1 MRVAAVQ
8 TTAGSHRGRNLET
21 AGTLVAEAVDGGAEL
36 VVLPEYFSV
45 AGDPD
50 FLRNHAET
58 LTGPTVTWA
67 SHLAGQMGIWLLA
80 GSFPERPAGGVGR
93 DPRLSNTSCLIGPSG
108 AMEAVYRKIHLFDVT
123 VSGAGFCESATMAPG
138 RELVVA
144 PLPPPDG
151 SPTALAALG
160 LSLCYDLR
168 FPEMYRIMALRGATV
183 IAVPAAFTAVT
194 GPSHWELL
202 LRARAVENQ
211 VFVIGA
217 AQVGALPDGMPS
229 CHGHSMIVDPW
240 GSILAERT
248 RPDPGVVLADLD
260 AVRQSEI
267 RSQLPVLAN
276 RRPDAYRWP
285 DDETRGDGA
294 TGRREHPGPGH
305 GPGKSDA
312 GG

>member
-1 MRVAAVQ
+1 
-8 TTAGSHRGRNLET
+8 
-21 AGTLVAEAVDGGAEL
+21 

-50 FLRNHAET
+50 FLRGHAET

-67 SHLAGQMGIWLLA
+67 SHLAAQMGIWLLA
-80 GSFPERPAGGVGR
+80 GSFPERPADGDR
-93 DPRLSNTSCLIGPSG
+93 ELRLSNTSCLMGPTG
-108 AMEAVYRKIHLFDVT
+108 ATEAVYRKVHLFDVT
-123 VSGAGFCESATMAPG
+123 VSGAGFGESATMAPG
-138 RELVVA
+138 HQLAVA
-144 PLPPPDG
+144 PLGPPDRAG
-151 SPTALAALG
+151 AAEPALG

-168 FPEMYRIMALRGATV
+168 FPEIYRIMALRGATV

-217 AQVGALPDGMPS
+217 GQVGTLPDGMPA

-240 GSILAERT
+240 GSILAERS
-248 RPDPGVVLADLD
+248 RPDQGVVLADLN
-260 AVRQSEI
+260 AGRQAEI
-267 RSQLPVLAN
+267 RSEMPVLAN

-285 DDETRGDGA
+285 DDETGGHGA
-294 TGRREHPGPGH
+294 TDQGEHVGPRARPGR
-305 GPGKSDA
+305 SDA
-312 GG
+312 DG